1 MDWENLSLKHQ
12 AEIYGIYMQ
21 TIILIYDY
29 YGLKDRIS
37 VGPFFGIGN

>member
-29 YGLKDRIS
+29 YGRTEGIS
-37 VGPFFGIGN
+37 VGTFFWNW